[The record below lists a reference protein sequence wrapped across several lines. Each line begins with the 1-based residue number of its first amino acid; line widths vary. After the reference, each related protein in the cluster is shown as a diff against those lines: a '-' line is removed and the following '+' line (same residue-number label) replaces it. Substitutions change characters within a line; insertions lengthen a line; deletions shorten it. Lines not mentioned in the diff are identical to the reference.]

1 MNVKEIIFGMLTE
14 NTGAHFLDSGGAY
27 GRAWE
32 RNQGKTMAD
41 FEAEPDQQYTYHK
54 SGNWLERRVSVFHYL
69 SQLQTDW
76 ICDYFNAM
84 PCGDWDADGE
94 VYGVSQFQW
103 DWLTNKCEVK
113 VNYGFNTYN
122 GDSDLS
128 QILQGSWLTIND
140 EPYLLLQVHGGC
152 DARGGY
158 TNAKLFQLNYE
169 GMIHEYLREYMDS
182 YETDEELREGYI
194 DAVDSDDPSITYT
207 SDQLIDMMTNH
218 VSSKTQLL
226 AESSVSDCQSSVADD
241 TDIKMR
247 SCTKCNASMNDG
259 YVFRD
264 GENYACSDDCRDAIC
279 KDDYDT
285 TWVEEHGDES
295 YFTEFNDD

>member
-113 VNYGFNTYN
+113 VERTFNTYN

-140 EPYLLLQVHGGC
+140 EPYMLLQVHGGC

-158 TNAKLFQLNYE
+158 TDAKLFQLNEE

-207 SDQLIDMMTNH
+207 SDQLIDMMTNY
-218 VSSKTQLL
+218 VSSKTQ
-226 AESSVSDCQSSVADD
+226 EH
-241 TDIKMR
+241 
-247 SCTKCNASMNDG
+247 
-259 YVFRD
+259 
-264 GENYACSDDCRDAIC
+264 
-279 KDDYDT
+279 
-285 TWVEEHGDES
+285 EEK
-295 YFTEFNDD
+295 

>member
-1 MNVKEIIFGMLTE
+1 MTTKEIIFGMLTE

-41 FEAEPDQQYTYHK
+41 FEAEPEQQFTYNK
-54 SGNWLERRVSVFHYL
+54 RGNYLERRVSVFHYL

-76 ICDYFNAM
+76 ICDYFNEM

-103 DWLTNKCEVK
+103 DWLNLKCEVK
-113 VNYGFNTYN
+113 VDRTFNTYN

-140 EPYLLLQVHGGC
+140 EQYLLLQVHGGC

-158 TNAKLFQLNYE
+158 TNAKLFQCQE
-169 GMIHEYLREYMDS
+169 EWMIHEYLREYMDS
-182 YETDEELREGYI
+182 YEIDEELREGFI
-194 DAVDSDDPSITYT
+194 QATDADDEHATYT
-207 SDQLIDMMTNH
+207 SDQLIDMLSE

-226 AESSVSDCQSSVADD
+226 AESSVSGSQGGVADD

-247 SCTKCNASMNDG
+247 TCTKCGSSMEDG
-259 YVFRD
+259 YVFRG
-264 GENYACSDDCRDAIC
+264 GEEYACSDDCRDAIC
-279 KDDYDT
+279 RDNYKT
-285 TWVEEHGDES
+285 TWVEECDDES
-295 YFTEFNDD
+295 YFTEFNN

>member
-1 MNVKEIIFGMLTE
+1 MTTKEIIFGMLTE

-41 FEAEPDQQYTYHK
+41 FEAEPEQQFTYHK
-54 SGNWLERRVSVFHYL
+54 HGNYLERRVSVFHYL

-84 PCGDWDADGE
+84 PCGDWDADNEE
-94 VYGVSQFQW
+94 VHGVSQFQW
-103 DWLTNKCEVK
+103 DWLTNKCEVE

-140 EPYLLLQVHGGC
+140 EQYLLLQIHGGC

-158 TNAKLFQLNYE
+158 TNAKLFQCQE
-169 GMIHEYLREYMDS
+169 EWMIHEYLREYMDS

-194 DAVDSDDPSITYT
+194 DAVDGDDPTITYT
-207 SDQLIDMMTNH
+207 SDQLIDMM
-218 VSSKTQLL
+218 S
-226 AESSVSDCQSSVADD
+226 ESGVADD

-247 SCTKCNASMNDG
+247 TCTKCGSSMEDG
-259 YVFRD
+259 YVFRS
-264 GENYACSDDCRDAIC
+264 GEEYACSDDCRDAIC
-279 KDDYDT
+279 RDNYKT
-285 TWVEEHGDES
+285 TWVEECDDDS
-295 YFTEFNDD
+295 YFTEFNK

>member
-1 MNVKEIIFGMLTE
+1 MRTKEIIFGMLTE

-41 FEAEPDQQYTYHK
+41 FEGEPEESYTYHK
-54 SGNWLERRVSVFHYL
+54 RGNYLERRVSVFHYL

-84 PCGDWDADGE
+84 PCGDWDADDE
-94 VYGVSQFQW
+94 DVYGVSQFQW
-103 DWLTNKCEVK
+103 DWLNLKCEVK
-113 VNYGFNTYN
+113 VDRTFNTYN

-140 EPYLLLQVHGGC
+140 EQYLLLQVHGGC

-158 TNAKLFQLNYE
+158 TNAKLFKPQEEN
-169 GMIHEYLREYMDS
+169 MIHEYLREYMDS

-194 DAVDSDDPSITYT
+194 QATDADDEHATYT
-207 SDQLIDMMTNH
+207 SDQLIDMM
-218 VSSKTQLL
+218 S
-226 AESSVSDCQSSVADD
+226 ESSVADD

-247 SCTKCNASMNDG
+247 TCTKCGSSMEDG
-259 YVFRD
+259 YVSRS
-264 GENYACSDDCRDAIC
+264 GEEYACSDDCRDAIC
-279 KDDYDT
+279 RDKYKA
-285 TWVEEHGDES
+285 TWVEECDDDS
-295 YFTEFNDD
+295 YFTEFNN

>member
-1 MNVKEIIFGMLTE
+1 MRTKEIIFGMLTE

-41 FEAEPDQQYTYHK
+41 FEAEPEQQFTYHK
-54 SGNWLERRVSVFHYL
+54 RGNYLERRVSVFHYL

-84 PCGDWDADGE
+84 PCGDWDADNEE

-103 DWLTNKCEVK
+103 DWLNLKCEVK
-113 VNYGFNTYN
+113 VDRTFNTYN

-158 TNAKLFQLNYE
+158 TNAKLFQLNYD

-194 DAVDSDDPSITYT
+194 DAVDGDDPTITYT
-207 SDQLIDMMTNH
+207 SDQLIDMM
-218 VSSKTQLL
+218 SE
-226 AESSVSDCQSSVADD
+226 ESVVDD

-247 SCTKCNASMNDG
+247 TCTKCGSSMDDG
-259 YVFRD
+259 YVFRS
-264 GENYACSDDCRDAIC
+264 GEEYACSDDCRDAIC
-279 KDDYDT
+279 RDRYKT
-285 TWVEEHGDES
+285 TWVEEHDEES
-295 YFTEFNDD
+295 YFTEFNN

>member
-84 PCGDWDADGE
+84 PCGDWDADDE
-94 VYGVSQFQW
+94 DVYGVSQFQW

-113 VNYGFNTYN
+113 VERTFNTYN

-140 EPYLLLQVHGGC
+140 DPYMLLQVHGGC

-194 DAVDSDDPSITYT
+194 DAVDSDDPTITYT
-207 SDQLIDMMTNH
+207 SDQLIDMMSE

-226 AESSVSDCQSSVADD
+226 AESSVSDCQGSVADD

-247 SCTKCNASMNDG
+247 TCTKCGSSMEDG
-259 YVFRD
+259 YVFRS
-264 GENYACSDDCRDAIC
+264 GEEYACSDDCRDAIC
-279 KDDYDT
+279 RDKYKT
-285 TWVEEHGDES
+285 TWVEECDEES
-295 YFTEFNDD
+295 YFTEFNN

>member
-1 MNVKEIIFGMLTE
+1 MRTKEIIFGMLTE
-14 NTGAHFLDSGGAY
+14 NTGTHFLDSGGAY

-41 FEAEPDQQYTYHK
+41 FEAEPEQQFTYHK
-54 SGNWLERRVSVFHYL
+54 RGNYLERRVSVFHYL

-103 DWLTNKCEVK
+103 DWLTNKCEVE

-122 GDSDLS
+122 VDSDLS
-128 QILQGSWLTIND
+128 QILQGSWLRIND

-158 TNAKLFQLNYE
+158 TNAKLFKPQDE
-169 GMIHEYLREYMDS
+169 GIIHEYLYEYMDS
-182 YETDEELREGYI
+182 YETDEELREGFI
-194 DAVDSDDPSITYT
+194 DAVDGDDPTITYT
-207 SDQLIDMMTNH
+207 SDQLIDMM
-218 VSSKTQLL
+218 SKGG
-226 AESSVSDCQSSVADD
+226 VADD

-247 SCTKCNASMNDG
+247 TCSKCGSSMEDG
-259 YVFRD
+259 YVFRS
-264 GENYACSDDCRDAIC
+264 GEEYACSDDCRDAIC
-279 KDDYDT
+279 RDKYKT
-285 TWVEEHGDES
+285 TWVEECDDDS
-295 YFTEFNDD
+295 YFTEFNN

>member
-1 MNVKEIIFGMLTE
+1 MRTKEIIFGMLTE

-41 FEAEPDQQYTYHK
+41 FEAEPEQSFTYNK
-54 SGNWLERRVSVFHYL
+54 RGNYLERTVSVFHYL

-84 PCGDWDADGE
+84 PCGDWDADNEE

-103 DWLTNKCEVK
+103 DWLNLKCEVE

-128 QILQGSWLTIND
+128 QILQGSWLRIND

-158 TNAKLFQLNYE
+158 TNAKLFQLNE
-169 GMIHEYLREYMDS
+169 DGMIHEYLREYMDS

-194 DAVDSDDPSITYT
+194 DAVDDDDPTITYT
-207 SDQLIDMMTNH
+207 SDQLIDMM
-218 VSSKTQLL
+218 SKGG
-226 AESSVSDCQSSVADD
+226 VADD

-247 SCTKCNASMNDG
+247 TCTKCGSSMEDG
-259 YVFRD
+259 YVFRS
-264 GENYACSDDCRDAIC
+264 GEEYACSDDCRDAIC
-279 KDDYDT
+279 RDKYKT
-285 TWVEEHGDES
+285 TWVEECDDDS
-295 YFTEFNDD
+295 YFTEFNN